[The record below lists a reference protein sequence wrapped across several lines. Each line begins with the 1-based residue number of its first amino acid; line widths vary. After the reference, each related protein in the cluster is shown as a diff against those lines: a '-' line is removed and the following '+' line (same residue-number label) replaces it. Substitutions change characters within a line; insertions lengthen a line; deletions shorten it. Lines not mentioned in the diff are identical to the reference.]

1 MANRIPFAVVLL
13 IAFVPLTACGDA
25 ESAPDDTSRRLT
37 ASETEMVEAPGE
49 QVPPS
54 VAPALMPARSRT
66 SEPGGETA
74 VDARP
79 QRTDASVPIPTQD
92 ALTGPLAEPA
102 APANPLP
109 RARVLAFVPA
119 GTLLEATMEGELSTG
134 RSSAGDRF
142 FARLDEDVL
151 GPDGLVLLA
160 AGSTLNGRV
169 VESLP
174 SPTADQQAIL
184 AVEVESITSGGR
196 TLPLLAEV
204 VELEAEVEARDSD
217 IRTAAKVGVGAVAG
231 ALIGRILGNNGKD
244 AAKGAVAGA
253 AAGAAVAIATRD
265 GHAVVR
271 PGARMVLRLSERL
284 IVDE

>member
-1 MANRIPFAVVLL
+1 MANRILFAVVLL
-13 IAFVPLTACGDA
+13 AAFVSLTGCGDA
-25 ESAPDDTSRRLT
+25 ESAPDDTSLRLT
-37 ASETEMVEAPGE
+37 ASATEGVEAPGE

-54 VAPALMPARSRT
+54 VAPDLMPAQSRT
-66 SEPGGETA
+66 RESEAETA
-74 VDARP
+74 VDAQP
-79 QRTDASVPIPTQD
+79 QRTDASVPIPMRD

-102 APANPLP
+102 TPVTALPPAPTP
-109 RARVLAFVPA
+109 AFVPA

-142 FARLDEDVL
+142 FARLDDDVL

-169 VESLP
+169 VESRP
-174 SPTADQQAIL
+174 SPTADQQATL
-184 AVEVESITSGGR
+184 ALEVESVTSGGR

-204 VELEAEVEARDSD
+204 IELEAEVEARDSD
-217 IRTAAKVGVGAVAG
+217 LRTAAKVGVGAAAG
-231 ALIGRILGNNGKD
+231 AVIGRILGNDGKD
-244 AAKGAVAGA
+244 AAKGAAVGA

-271 PGARMVLRLSERL
+271 PGARMVVRLSERL